1 MYWSSNVD
9 IEIPVDEIIEQILKS
24 ELENELDR
32 RQKLKEVNP
41 TLAEAEEKQT
51 SDTIDYSIDPDD
63 YDLLHSE
70 DINEI
75 GDYFSED
82 DCKEYLENNGYKVI
96 DNRDIK
102 IPDGFSTY
110 VRNLPKHKQLDF
122 ICDLLEITRRSSK
135 EEIKK
140 EFEQILKLL

>member
-9 IEIPVDEIIEQILKS
+9 IEIPVDEIIDQIPKS

-32 RQKLKEVNP
+32 RQKLKKDNP

-51 SDTIDYSIDPDD
+51 SDTIEYSIDPDD

-70 DINEI
+70 NVNEI

-96 DNRDIK
+96 DNRDIG

-110 VRNLPKHKQLDF
+110 IRNLPKHRQLDN
-122 ICDLLEITRRSSK
+122 S
-135 EEIKK
+135 
-140 EFEQILKLL
+140 